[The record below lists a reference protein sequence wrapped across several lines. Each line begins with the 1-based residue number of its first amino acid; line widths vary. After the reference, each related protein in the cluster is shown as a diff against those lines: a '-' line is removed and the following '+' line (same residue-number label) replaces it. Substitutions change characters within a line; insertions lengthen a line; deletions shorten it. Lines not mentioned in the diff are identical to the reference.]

1 MVKITFEIVNPISA
15 LGKKI
20 ATRKI
25 EKINAKIEK
34 LNNQK
39 SKLESKFFND
49 SKVDSDKVTESINN
63 KTKQMT
69 QDEVSKKFGNKIYF
83 AKNKNN
89 DFLHADKG
97 NIDEFIKYAKS
108 TKFFVVSNTKD
119 GKTRVFHN
127 RTTLN
132 GLAKTHAKKH
142 GWEIS
147 QS

>member
-1 MVKITFEIVNPISA
+1 MVKITIEIVNPISA

-25 EKINAKIEK
+25 EKINNKIEK

-49 SKVDSDKVTESINN
+49 SKKVDSDKVTESINN
-63 KTKQMT
+63 ETKQMT
-69 QDEVSKKFGNKIYF
+69 QDEVTKKFGNKIYF
-83 AKNKNN
+83 AKNENN

-97 NIDEFIKYAKS
+97 NIDEFIKYADT
-108 TKFFVVSNTKD
+108 TKFFTVSTKN

-127 RTTLN
+127 RKTLN
-132 GLAKTHAKKH
+132 GLAVKHAKNH

-147 QS
+147 QL